1 VPTTRSRP
9 ARPRAAK
16 PAFNDA
22 AWRAAHATREYVVP
36 GLAYKDYA
44 PAYRYGMLVADKH
57 GNKEFVDVEPLL
69 AEEWVEVRGASP
81 LDWAQAR
88 PAVRDGY
95 AGVVRVQP
103 VKTAPAR
110 RPAKARTGRPKAG
123 TGRAAAHARAGTA
136 GSARGRTKAKARTGG
151 DDRRKRGPQDRARV
165 NVNEQWE
172 VDYWCEKFGVT
183 PARLRQAVKKAGPM
197 VKDVRRELGK

>member
-1 VPTTRSRP
+1 
-9 ARPRAAK
+9 
-16 PAFNDA
+16 
-22 AWRAAHATREYVVP
+22 VP
-36 GLAYKDYA
+36 GLAYEAYA
-44 PAYRYGMLVADKH
+44 PAYRYGTLVADKH

-88 PAVRDGY
+88 PAVQDGY

-103 VKTAPAR
+103 VKEAPTR
-110 RPAKARTGRPKAG
+110 RPAKARTGRPK
-123 TGRAAAHARAGTA
+123 TGAKRGAATGAA
-136 GSARGRTKAKARTGG
+136 RTKAKARTGG
-151 DDRRKRGPQDRARV
+151 DNLRKRGPQDRARV
-165 NVNEQWE
+165 NVNERWE

-197 VKDVRRELGK
+197 AKDVRRELGK

>member
-9 ARPRAAK
+9 RSRAAK

-22 AWRAAHATREYVVP
+22 AWRATHATREYVVP
-36 GLAYKDYA
+36 GLAYEDYA

-69 AEEWVEVRGASP
+69 ADEWDDVRGTSP

-88 PAVRDGY
+88 PAVQEGY

-103 VKTAPAR
+103 VQQAPAR
-110 RPAKARTGRPKAG
+110 QSAKGRTGRSK
-123 TGRAAAHARAGTA
+123 TTSRRAAATGA
-136 GSARGRTKAKARTGG
+136 ARGRGNAKARTGG

-165 NVNEQWE
+165 NVNERWE
-172 VDYWCEKFGVT
+172 VDYWCDRLGVT
-183 PARLRQAVKKAGPM
+183 PAQLRQAVKKAGPM
-197 VKDVRRELGK
+197 AKDVRRQLGK